1 MRTSI
6 HAITCGHRALL
17 GEWKMK
23 KVYKRE
29 KGEFGVGTLIIFIAM
44 IIVAAVAAT
53 VLIQTAYVLQ
63 QQAEETG
70 SIARQ
75 DVATGFKV
83 ITIQGIREDM
93 MYENEN
99 VGTLSA
105 GETTFSGTL
114 DHIPV
119 NPHTVTVEDGTYTL
133 VDDGTGNLV
142 EEGAGGHVS
151 GTINY
156 NTGVIT
162 LTYTTAP
169 ASDVTITATYG
180 SGYYSTIA
188 YLDIKVGLMAGSP
201 PISLFSVLV
210 EISDGY
216 TDVTLTYNSSANSFD
231 DLDNATFGVEIAR
244 DMPPSNWERDK
255 VITSGDII
263 RIFIN
268 ASAIGLYLEP
278 QTQVMIKL
286 IPKHGVPNL
295 VMFTTPATYTTK
307 YIELW

>member
-1 MRTSI
+1 
-6 HAITCGHRALL
+6 
-17 GEWKMK
+17 MK
-23 KVYKRE
+23 RIYRRE

-53 VLIQTAYVLQ
+53 VLIQTAYILQ

-83 ITIQGIREDM
+83 ITIQGVREDV

-99 VGTLSA
+99 VGTISA

-114 DHIPV
+114 AHTPV
-119 NPHTVTVEDGTYTL
+119 NPHTVTIQDGTYTL
-133 VDDGTGNLV
+133 QDDGTGNLV
-142 EEGAGGHVS
+142 EVGGGSDVS

-156 NTGVIT
+156 NTGEIT
-162 LTYTTAP
+162 LTYATAV
-169 ASDVTITATYG
+169 ASDTTITATYG
-180 SGYYSTIA
+180 SGYKSTIS

-216 TDVTLTYNSSANSFD
+216 TDATLTYNSTATSFD
-231 DLDNATFGVEIAR
+231 DLDNQTFGVEIAR
-244 DMPPSNWERDK
+244 DMPPSNWDRDR

-263 RIFIN
+263 RIFVN
-268 ASAIGLYLEP
+268 TSAVGLNLQP
-278 QTQVMIKL
+278 QTHVMLKL

-295 VMFTTPATYTTK
+295 VEFTTPSTYTTK

>member
-1 MRTSI
+1 
-6 HAITCGHRALL
+6 
-17 GEWKMK
+17 MK
-23 KVYKRE
+23 RIYRRE

-53 VLIQTAYVLQ
+53 VLIQTAYILQ

-83 ITIQGIREDM
+83 ITIQGVREDV

-99 VGTLSA
+99 VGTISA

-114 DHIPV
+114 AHIPV
-119 NPHTVTVEDGTYTL
+119 NPHTVTIQDGTYTL
-133 VDDGTGNLV
+133 QDDGTGNLV
-142 EEGAGGHVS
+142 EVGGGSDVS

-156 NTGVIT
+156 NTGEIT
-162 LTYTTAP
+162 LTYATAV
-169 ASDVTITATYG
+169 ASDTTITATYG
-180 SGYYSTIA
+180 SGYKSTIS

-216 TDVTLTYNSSANSFD
+216 TDATLTYNSTATSFD
-231 DLDNATFGVEIAR
+231 DLDNQTFGVEIAR
-244 DMPPSNWERDK
+244 DMPPSNWDRDR

-263 RIFIN
+263 RIFVN
-268 ASAIGLYLEP
+268 TSAVGLNLQP
-278 QTQVMIKL
+278 QTHVMLKL

-295 VMFTTPATYTTK
+295 VEFTTPSTYTTK

>member
-1 MRTSI
+1 
-6 HAITCGHRALL
+6 
-17 GEWKMK
+17 MK

-53 VLIQTAYVLQ
+53 VLIQTAYILQ

-83 ITIQGIREDM
+83 ITIQGIREDI
-93 MYENEN
+93 MYQNED
-99 VGTLSA
+99 VGTA
-105 GETTFSGTL
+105 HGGYTTFSGTL
-114 DHIPV
+114 QHVPV
-119 NPHTVTVEDGTYTL
+119 NPHTVTISDGTYTL

-142 EEGAGGHVS
+142 ETPAGTDVS

-156 NTGVIT
+156 NTGEIT
-162 LTYTTAP
+162 LTY
-169 ASDVTITATYG
+169 SSQLDNDVTITATYG
-180 SGYYSTIA
+180 SGYYSTIS

-201 PISLFSVLV
+201 AISLFSVLV

-216 TDVTLTYNSSANSFD
+216 TDVTLTYDPNANTYQ
-231 DLDNATFGVEIAR
+231 DLDGTTFGVELAR

-268 ASAIGLYLEP
+268 AKAIGLYLEP
-278 QTQVMIKL
+278 QTAVMIKL

-307 YIELW
+307 YIDLW

>member
-1 MRTSI
+1 
-6 HAITCGHRALL
+6 
-17 GEWKMK
+17 MK
-23 KVYKRE
+23 RMYKRE

-83 ITIQGIREDM
+83 ITIQGIREEI
-93 MYENEN
+93 MYEDET

-105 GETTFSGTL
+105 GDTTFSGTL
-114 DHIPV
+114 DHVPV
-119 NPHTVTVEDGTYTL
+119 NPHTVSITDGTHNLT
-133 VDDGTGNLV
+133 DDGTGKLV
-142 EEGAGGHVS
+142 EEGGGSNVS

-156 NTGVIT
+156 NTGEIT

-169 ASDVTITATYG
+169 GDVTITATYG

-231 DLDNATFGVEIAR
+231 DLDNSTFGVEVAR

-268 ASAIGLYLEP
+268 ASAVGLYLEP
-278 QTQVMIKL
+278 QTEVMVKL

-295 VMFTTPATYTTK
+295 VMFTTPSTYTTK
-307 YIELW
+307 YIDLW

>member
-1 MRTSI
+1 
-6 HAITCGHRALL
+6 
-17 GEWKMK
+17 MK
-23 KVYKRE
+23 RMYKRE

-83 ITIQGIREDM
+83 ITIQGIREEI
-93 MYENEN
+93 MYEDET

-105 GETTFSGTL
+105 GDTTFSGTL
-114 DHIPV
+114 DHVPV
-119 NPHTVTVEDGTYTL
+119 NPHTVSITDGTHNLT
-133 VDDGTGNLV
+133 DDGTGKLV
-142 EEGAGGHVS
+142 EEGGGSNVS

-156 NTGVIT
+156 NTGEIT

-169 ASDVTITATYG
+169 GDVTITATYG

-231 DLDNATFGVEIAR
+231 DLDNSTFGVEVAR

-268 ASAIGLYLEP
+268 ASAVGLYLEP
-278 QTQVMIKL
+278 QTEVMVKL

-307 YIELW
+307 YIDLW

>member
-1 MRTSI
+1 
-6 HAITCGHRALL
+6 
-17 GEWKMK
+17 MK
-23 KVYKRE
+23 RIYRRE

-53 VLIQTAYVLQ
+53 VLIQTAYILQ

-83 ITIQGIREDM
+83 ITIQGVREDV

-99 VGTLSA
+99 VGTISA

-114 DHIPV
+114 AHIPV
-119 NPHTVTVEDGTYTL
+119 NPHTVTIQDGTYTL
-133 VDDGTGNLV
+133 QDDGTGNLV
-142 EEGAGGHVS
+142 EVGGGSDVS

-156 NTGVIT
+156 NTGEIT
-162 LTYTTAP
+162 LTYATAV
-169 ASDVTITATYG
+169 AADTTITATYG
-180 SGYYSTIA
+180 SGYKSTIS

-216 TDVTLTYNSSANSFD
+216 TDATLTYNSTATSFD
-231 DLDNATFGVEIAR
+231 DLDNQTFGVEIAR
-244 DMPPSNWERDK
+244 DMPPSNWDRDR

-263 RIFIN
+263 RIFVN
-268 ASAIGLYLEP
+268 TSAVGLNLQP
-278 QTQVMIKL
+278 QTHVMLKL

-295 VMFTTPATYTTK
+295 VEFTTPSTYTTK